1 MYFFSFPFGFC
12 YVALSATACYVVHAM
27 IHFWNVYE
35 VPAFESG
42 RINPVRPRMSGAA
55 PAPAAALDADAAG
68 AARATR
74 SGGAVAG
81 GAVATVAAVG
91 TPATGAASAAH
102 GGSATEA
109 TGRRRRANSHASPL
123 HVHGGRSIGAGA
135 SLLPGEFLA
144 PIPSASLAMSA
155 QQLQHALLQ
164 TQQLKHHSGPPPL
177 QQSLLLQT
185 QTDAAASGRRP
196 RAMTDPSLD
205 DSLSP
210 ASGGA
215 ASSTASA
222 AQTVASL
229 FNGSQSGRVDVASRS
244 VSDDRGYRDERGPDA
259 ELSAAAAPVADGPTL
274 SFMTRPRKNSAPTP
288 GRPPQDAHLQPP
300 PTAPRP
306 AAFPPLA
313 GSSPDALGTRR
324 GRADSVS
331 SVSSSGSGTGGGK
344 VPANI
349 FEPLEARRLRLA
361 RNQTLGPQAADRPQ
375 ALGGAAEAASAD
387 AAPRPRTWQEEEE
400 EEEPRGT
407 SALLMMSSIESVLSM
422 SSIAP
427 PPPPRQTARTAA
439 TGPAAAAAAS
449 SSRDD
454 AADEDADDDEVVGN
468 FYDDARSPSPR
479 VSAAKRAAFAT
490 PASSTTTRTRSASA
504 SDAFYSATATTA
516 SGKPRFSIFGNDFN
530 EDEE

>member
-361 RNQTLGPQAADRPQ
+361 RNQTLGPPVDRPQ

>member
-244 VSDDRGYRDERGPDA
+244 VSVDRGYRDERGPDA

-361 RNQTLGPQAADRPQ
+361 RNQTLGPPVDRPQ

>member
-55 PAPAAALDADAAG
+55 PAPAAALDADAAA

-74 SGGAVAG
+74 SGGAAAG
-81 GAVATVAAVG
+81 GAVATVAAAG

-300 PTAPRP
+300 TTAPRP

-361 RNQTLGPQAADRPQ
+361 RNQTLGPPVDRPQ

>member
-1 MYFFSFPFGFC
+1 
-12 YVALSATACYVVHAM
+12 M

-55 PAPAAALDADAAG
+55 PAPAAALDIDASG
-68 AARATR
+68 AARAARTG
-74 SGGAVAG
+74 SAAAGAT
-81 GAVATVAAVG
+81 GATAAAAG
-91 TPATGAASAAH
+91 TPATGGASSAH
-102 GGSATEA
+102 GGAAAEA

-123 HVHGGRSIGAGA
+123 HAHGGRSMGAGA

-185 QTDAAASGRRP
+185 LTTAEAPGRRP
-196 RAMTDPSLD
+196 RAMTDPSLED
-205 DSLSP
+205 GLSP

-222 AQTVASL
+222 AQIVASL
-229 FNGSQSGRVDVASRS
+229 FNSPRVDVASRS
-244 VSDDRGYRDERGPDA
+244 VSDERGYRDERAPDS

-288 GRPPQDAHLQPP
+288 GRPPQDAHLQAAS
-300 PTAPRP
+300 TAPRP

-313 GSSPDALGTRR
+313 ANSPDVLGARR
-324 GRADSVS
+324 SRADSVS
-331 SVSSSGSGTGGGK
+331 SVSSTGSGTSGAGK

-361 RNQTLGPQAADRPQ
+361 RNQTLDHPPADPPTRPQ
-375 ALGGAAEAASAD
+375 ALGEAAEAASTD
-387 AAPRPRTWQEEEE
+387 AAPRARTWQEEEE
-400 EEEPRGT
+400 EEETRGT

-427 PPPPRQTARTAA
+427 PPPPRQATRFVA
-439 TGPAAAAAAS
+439 TGSAAASS

-454 AADEDADDDEVVGN
+454 AADEAEADDDEVVGN

-479 VSAAKRAAFAT
+479 ASAAKRAAFAT
-490 PASSTTTRTRSASA
+490 PASATTTTRTRSASA
-504 SDAFYSATATTA
+504 SDAFYSTTATTA
-516 SGKPRFSIFGNDFN
+516 SGKPRFSIFGNAFN
-530 EDEE
+530 EDEDE